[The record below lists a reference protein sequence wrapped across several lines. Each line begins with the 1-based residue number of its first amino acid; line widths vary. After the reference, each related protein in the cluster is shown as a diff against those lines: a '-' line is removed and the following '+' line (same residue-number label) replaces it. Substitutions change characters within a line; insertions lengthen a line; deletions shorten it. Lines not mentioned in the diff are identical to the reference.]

1 MWEFINRPRPNLND
15 DLAAVEAGACTSSDM
30 PMFYVALII
39 HPCPNA
45 NNDLGSIC
53 Q

>member
-1 MWEFINRPRPNLND
+1 MWVFINRPQPNLND
-15 DLAAVEAGACTSSDM
+15 GLAAVEARACMSSDM

-39 HPCPNA
+39 QPCPNP
-45 NNDLGSIC
+45 NSDLEYIC